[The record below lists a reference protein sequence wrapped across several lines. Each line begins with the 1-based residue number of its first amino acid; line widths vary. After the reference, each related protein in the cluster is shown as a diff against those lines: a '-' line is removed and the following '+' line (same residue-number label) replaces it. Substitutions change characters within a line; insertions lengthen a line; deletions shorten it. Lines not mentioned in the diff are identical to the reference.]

1 MQFLANENFPRPSIR
16 ILRESGYDISSVF
29 EEIRGA
35 KDFEV
40 LSHAQKDNRIILT
53 FDRDYGELIYHY
65 GFFAFGVVYF
75 RFEPEYPE
83 EPAEQLLKILALGEI
98 ELLNKFTVIERDR
111 IRQRKIGGLT
121 ND

>member
-1 MQFLANENFPRPSIR
+1 MRFLANENFPIKSIKV
-16 ILRESGYDISSVF
+16 LRKYGYDVISVSEDFPSV
-29 EEIRGA
+29 E
-35 KDFEV
+35 DSEV
-40 LSHAQKDNRIILT
+40 ILYAQQKRCVILT

-83 EPAEQLLKILALGEI
+83 EPAEQLLKILDLGEI
-98 ELLNKFTVIERDR
+98 ELLNKFTVVERDR

>member
-1 MQFLANENFPRPSIR
+1 MRFLANENFPTNSIK
-16 ILRESGYDISSVF
+16 ILRESGYDVISVSEDFPSV
-29 EEIRGA
+29 

-40 LSHAQKDNRIILT
+40 LLYAQQKRCIVLT

-65 GFFAFGVVYF
+65 GFFAYGVVYF
-75 RFEPEYPE
+75 RFDSEYPE
-83 EPAEQLLKILALGEI
+83 EPAERLLKILDLGEI
-98 ELLNKFTVIERDR
+98 ELLDKFTVVERDR

>member
-1 MQFLANENFPRPSIR
+1 MRFLANENFPIKSIKV
-16 ILRESGYDISSVF
+16 LRKYGYDVISVSEDFPSV
-29 EEIRGA
+29 E
-35 KDFEV
+35 DSEV
-40 LSHAQKDNRIILT
+40 ILYAQQKRCVILT

-83 EPAEQLLKILALGEI
+83 EPAEQLLKILDLGEI
-98 ELLNKFTVIERDR
+98 ELLNKFTVVERDR
-111 IRQRKIGGLT
+111 IRQRKIGGHT